1 MKIKPKTRKKTI
13 QRKNAKGQKKK
24 KKIHKNKTNR
34 KIKS

>member
-1 MKIKPKTRKKTI
+1 MKLKPNKGEKTI
-13 QRKNAKGQKKK
+13 QRKIAKGQKKK